1 MKKIKIK
8 ITEDRGTEM
17 LRIETETK
25 CLFEGNYWDF
35 DRCGSAFKELL
46 ESVGADVKLE
56 EKDYNTWYK

>member
-1 MKKIKIK
+1 
-8 ITEDRGTEM
+8 
-17 LRIETETK
+17 
-25 CLFEGNYWDF
+25 LFEGNYWDF